1 MKALIKG
8 VWHAG
13 IADTPAL
20 RLARAEEKKRYFRDK
35 VTADGSSGFAAAKG
49 RYHLYVSYACPWAH
63 RAILYRALK
72 GLEDV
77 VPMSVAHPSWGG
89 PDGWTFGDTPMSTID
104 HAGGFDF
111 LYQAYQAAKPNF
123 TGKVT
128 VPALWDKERKTIVNN
143 ESGEIIRM
151 LNSEFDAWGDA
162 SVDFYPE
169 NLRGE
174 IDSLNAVIL
183 DSVCNGVYKAGFASE
198 QADYDRAVKEL
209 FDTMD
214 DLEERLAAGP
224 YLHGERVT
232 ESDWHLLRPWR
243 ASMPSITAASN
254 AISGV
259 SSTTRASTPIRA
271 GSTNCRGLPRRSSSS
286 TSSAI
291 TTTTSA
297 STTRASFPPV
307 RPWISAARH
316 RPRRRLYRRV
326 ARWLGKSFLSEAR
339 ISPI

>member
-104 HAGGFDF
+104 HAGGFYF

-169 NLRGE
+169 DLRGE

-214 DLEERLAAGP
+214 DFEERLAAGP

-232 ESDWHLLRPWR
+232 ESDWHLFATQARFDAVYHGRLKCNLRR
-243 ASMPSITAASN
+243 L
-254 AISGV
+254 V
-259 SSTTRASTPIRA
+259 DY
-271 GSTNCRGLPRRSSSS
+271 PRLDAY
-286 TSSAI
+286 T
-291 TTTTSA
+291 
-297 STTRASFPPV
+297 
-307 RPWISAARH
+307 
-316 RPRRRLYRRV
+316 RRLYELPGVAATVKLVHIKRHYYDDLGVDNPRIVPAGPALDFRR
-326 ARWLGKSFLSEAR
+326 AA
-339 ISPI
+339 